1 MTHANVGSLLVFD
14 PSKLHLVCTS
24 KDRCTNT
31 SKDAVVGI
39 ITERG
44 EPSCHTAFLAGKN
57 IKYSNTHPFAVA
69 EASPPSA
76 VSRGCALGS
85 GQLPCCQP
93 AAACRVG
100 AGAVPTHPPPKAVML
115 SQL

>member
-44 EPSCHTAFLAGKN
+44 EPAASGPPSRAG
-57 IKYSNTHPFAVA
+57 SAAAGP
-69 EASPPSA
+69 EPSPPPLHA
-76 VSRGCALGS
+76 AKQAQPPRPAEQPPAEFHVKVVAPAD
-85 GQLPCCQP
+85 LPESLDTNP
-93 AAACRVG
+93 
-100 AGAVPTHPPPKAVML
+100 HFYPPP
-115 SQL
+115 QTT

>member
-44 EPSCHTAFLAGKN
+44 EPCPREAQHARCKGTQLLHAQCGRGDHPHAAYAARAGSPK
-57 IKYSNTHPFAVA
+57 VA
-69 EASPPSA
+69 PPS
-76 VSRGCALGS
+76 
-85 GQLPCCQP
+85 QF
-93 AAACRVG
+93 
-100 AGAVPTHPPPKAVML
+100 PPPGPP
-115 SQL
+115 QTT

>member
-44 EPSCHTAFLAGKN
+44 EPAASAALPRGRPAPACG
-57 IKYSNTHPFAVA
+57 SPRA
-69 EASPPSA
+69 EIGLRSKRGAPEAPLASPPA
-76 VSRGCALGS
+76 EPGS
-85 GQLPCCQP
+85 TL
-93 AAACRVG
+93 
-100 AGAVPTHPPPKAVML
+100 L
-115 SQL
+115 